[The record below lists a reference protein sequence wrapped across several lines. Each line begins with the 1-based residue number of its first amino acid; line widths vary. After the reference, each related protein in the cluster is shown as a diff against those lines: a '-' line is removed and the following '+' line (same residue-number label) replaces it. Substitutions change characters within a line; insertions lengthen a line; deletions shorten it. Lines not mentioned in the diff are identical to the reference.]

1 MKEKIK
7 QLSRWPADVTEIRK
21 VVSEWPW
28 DIGMGVLKRLRSPP
42 LCLGTSRAMS
52 LNHRTMANNKGHER
66 LGPSPN
72 LCR

>member
-28 DIGMGVLKRLRSPP
+28 DIGMGVLKRLRKPP
-42 LCLGTSRAMS
+42 LCLGTSRAC
-52 LNHRTMANNKGHER
+52 
-66 LGPSPN
+66 P
-72 LCR
+72 

>member
-28 DIGMGVLKRLRSPP
+28 DIGTGVLKGLRKPP
-42 LCLGTSRAMS
+42 ALPG
-52 LNHRTMANNKGHER
+52 NKQGHV
-66 LGPSPN
+66 LKSQDDG
-72 LCR
+72 